1 MQVVSA
7 QRRAKEK
14 GHSDVLY
21 LDPVHKK
28 FVEEVSS
35 CNILM
40 VKDNVISTPLLT
52 GTILPGITR
61 RSIIEI
67 AQNLGIQV
75 SKSALLR

>member
-35 CNILM
+35 CNIFM
-40 VKDNVISTPLLT
+40 VKVCVLDFVPFGYVCKWIYENNSV
-52 GTILPGITR
+52 
-61 RSIIEI
+61 E
-67 AQNLGIQV
+67 
-75 SKSALLR
+75 

>member
-7 QRRAKEK
+7 QKRAKDK

-35 CNILM
+35 CNIFM
-40 VKDNVISTPLLT
+40 VKVCMVDFVPFDFLCKCI
-52 GTILPGITR
+52 
-61 RSIIEI
+61 
-67 AQNLGIQV
+67 
-75 SKSALLR
+75 